1 MAEGPKSV
9 LGSGS
14 PASTAAVQAS
24 VVAVAANGCSARSTE
39 DYVRQMRSRRR
50 FVLALGCLLLPVLG
64 CSSPLASADPP
75 TLTVQG
81 AGEVIELRPWS
92 YCWGSVCA
100 DGVPPRSLPS
110 VGAGDRVRLSS
121 SDTGLSLSA
130 QFTSAQ
136 EECARVQRVP
146 LGSMGQHLS
155 LWPAGPAETYA
166 VLIEVAGS
174 QGHSASYGFRWT
186 TTRDGV
192 WPVPAASAAVLADDD
207 GRITSYG
214 VEVGVENLGMTP
226 REASATVEVSSAE
239 GRTSTI
245 RPLRVEPDEGCE
257 PAGSLAFRAPETAAH
272 AVIASGSAPFRYEVR
287 LVLDGRTYRGTATWP
302 DDQQAD
308 AHPSVTLDF
317 RPALPA
323 LPRR

>member
-1 MAEGPKSV
+1 MTP
-9 LGSGS
+9 
-14 PASTAAVQAS
+14 
-24 VVAVAANGCSARSTE
+24 
-39 DYVRQMRSRRR
+39 RRGLL
-50 FVLALGCLLLPVLG
+50 LALGCLLPVLG
-64 CSSPLASADPP
+64 CSGPLASADPP

-81 AGEVIELRPWS
+81 GEGVIELQPWS

-110 VGAGDRVRLSS
+110 VGASDRVRLSS

-130 QFTSAQ
+130 QFTAA
-136 EECARVQRVP
+136 EGECARVQRVP
-146 LGSMGQHLS
+146 LGSMGRHLS
-155 LWPAGPAETYA
+155 LWPAGPAGTYD
-166 VLIEVAGS
+166 VMVGVAGS

-207 GRITSYG
+207 GRITTYG
-214 VEVGVENLGMTP
+214 VEVSVENLGATP
-226 REASATVEVSSAE
+226 REASATIEVTSAE

-245 RPLRVEPDEGCE
+245 RPLRVEPGEGCD
-257 PAGSLAFRAPETAAH
+257 PAGSLAFQAPETAAQ
-272 AVIASGSAPFRYEVR
+272 AVIVSGSAPFRYEVR

-308 AHPSVTLDF
+308 AHPSTTLAF